1 MLEPLK
7 TLSTAEARAGAD
19 EFVYTLTAEL
29 RKAIMLDVRYG
40 LRDITSTAVRARD
53 YPLLTLLGQTVERD
67 LNRIR
72 FPAEVLAKLV
82 REIESVRTKLP
93 AKSPLLDL
101 LEAAGQGSASPAAP
115 ATTTG
120 PTPAPAGTGA
130 ESASSAGDVARS
142 LKKAASQVE
151 VSYVTTMELGDN
163 ALAGYLKYCLGVGEY
178 AKIIETLL
186 PRAEKAPRVWVWS
199 LLTTAMRLAD
209 HPDFRA
215 TAERFHTWLEANHP
229 ETVNDLTAR
238 DERRRFKFEA
248 VAAIEEAELSGPK

>member
-19 EFVYTLTAEL
+19 EFVYNLTEEL
-29 RKAIMLDVRYG
+29 RKSIMLDVRYA
-40 LRDITSTAVRARD
+40 LRDIASNAVRARD
-53 YPLLTLLGQTVERD
+53 FPLLTLLGQTVERD

-72 FPAEVLAKLV
+72 FPAEVLAKLL
-82 REIESVRTKLP
+82 RELESVRAKLP
-93 AKSPLLDL
+93 AKGPLRDL
-101 LEAAGQGSASPAAP
+101 LESAGQRAAADPAGTAKGPNTVSPAA
-115 ATTTG
+115 
-120 PTPAPAGTGA
+120 APS
-130 ESASSAGDVARS
+130 SASEVAQN
-142 LKKAASQVE
+142 LKTAASQVE
-151 VSYVTTMELGDN
+151 VTYVTTMELGDN

-209 HPDFRA
+209 HPEFRV
-215 TAERFHTWLEANHP
+215 TAERFHTWLETAHP
-229 ETVNDLTAR
+229 ETINDLTAK

-248 VAAIEEAELSGPK
+248 VAAIEVRELGGK